1 MNQNQTQSKPS
12 RSKQRSG
19 KGLSVQR
26 LVRHWRW
33 VVWPAVILAGIS
45 LIVLAVQWWM
55 QAIRDEVTGWWAK
68 IDDPT
73 ERGCAYIATA
83 IAAHALVMAFK
94 SMSHDRIKVEVK
106 KDD

>member
-1 MNQNQTQSKPS
+1 
-12 RSKQRSG
+12 
-19 KGLSVQR
+19 
-26 LVRHWRW
+26 
-33 VVWPAVILAGIS
+33 VWPAVILGGIW
-45 LIVLAVQWWM
+45 LIVLAVRWWM
-55 QAIRDEVTGWWAK
+55 QAIGDEVTGWWDK

-83 IAAHALVMAFK
+83 IAAHALVMALK